1 MTDLTSATFLRV
13 GDSLVA
19 LSYRNQLLSFF
30 WNDMSQTLILFLV
43 KRNIYSAFHKADSS
57 SIIAELFLDAPHALP
72 PLGVFENVI

>member
-19 LSYRNQLLSFF
+19 LSYRNPLLSFF

-43 KRNIYSAFHKADSS
+43 KGTFTQLFIKLILPQKLQSYS
-57 SIIAELFLDAPHALP
+57 
-72 PLGVFENVI
+72 